1 MKSQPYLLCSP
12 KTKGPGEQLGQGQLE
27 ADLIGHF
34 QEVKDVHFCR
44 RVISTGQQSVKVW
57 DRWRDALPVD
67 HIVQVSA
74 KINRQQYRPPSAAA
88 KCWDTTQAWESCRK
102 VLVCLL
108 GHLLGRKLPSG

>member
-1 MKSQPYLLCSP
+1 MKSQPNP
-12 KTKGPGEQLGQGQLE
+12 KPKALGDSLARLTLLE

-44 RVISTGQQSVKVW
+44 RVISTGQQSVQVW
-57 DRWRDALPVD
+57 DGWRNALPVD

-74 KINRQQYRPPSAAA
+74 NINRQQYSSPSATAER
-88 KCWDTTQAWESCRK
+88 WGRTQTWESCRK